1 MKNNLST
8 YSRTLSLKF
17 IFSLALLLNLLTSPA
32 IYAAN
37 VLLANKPLVDST
49 TSDVLPNLM
58 FILDNSGSMAQDY
71 TPDWANS
78 SNTTLYDNSNY
89 NTQFY
94 NPRISYQP
102 AVDYTGTTLGS
113 QTTWTSVKN
122 NGFKAADGT
131 VNLVGAS
138 NYYAFVP
145 GEYCTAQDL
154 TNCIAASVPTS
165 VYPYP
170 ATIRWCDTAANA
182 ATTLPL
188 VPAAGKC
195 EAVRKTGFT
204 NLRSPAS
211 TSTLTFAV
219 GSNTY
224 VSSITVN
231 GKEILSN
238 ITPTT
243 NNTGTMATNVRDYI
257 NACTNA
263 TVGSCQLAGYSA
275 TRSGSIV
282 TITSPYGGTALPVV
296 TKVGLMTAVPTVFLQ
311 VRPGSLVYVDIAGT
325 SSTYTE
331 PGSTSKGSDRTDCA
345 GTVCSYSEEMTNYAN
360 WWAYYRTRIQ
370 GMKSAASLSFKS
382 IDNRYR
388 VGFYTI
394 NNSATNYLPIAKFE
408 PGVGKQKQLWYNKL
422 FSIVPG
428 SGTPLRSALTT
439 VGQIYAGK
447 KPIGTADPMEY
458 ACQPNFT
465 LLTTDGYWNTDVDS
479 DVKNVTGGTI
489 GDMDGGTTDRPLYE
503 GPIAS
508 SASLA
513 DAAKYYYDTDIRTAA
528 FGNCIGAL
536 GQNVCGDGA
545 SEVIFKKQK
554 MTTLTLGLGIDGT
567 LQYAGDY
574 KTQTTGDYV
583 SIRSGSKNWPVAVEN
598 TETAIDDLWHAAV
611 NANGTYFSARDP
623 KQLTDSLKKALLDIQ
638 SKVGAGSAASASSLQ
653 PTAGDNFNYVAS
665 YSTVKWTGNLEAR
678 TVNTATFETSKDA
691 AWCVE
696 NIAANS
702 CAAPANLVSEVVGSS
717 NVFYCKTTGSNATAC
732 GDLGGVLSGTD
743 CRVEVA
749 TSCVGKMASQVATS
763 TGRKILFNSG
773 GTLTGFNYG
782 ALNSTQKAYF
792 EKTWLS
798 NNLSQWV
805 GLSITQQALAEKDGI
820 VNFLLGQ
827 QGLENRSNNTA
838 DKRIFRY
845 REATLG
851 DITESQP
858 AFIAKPI
865 FKYTDAGYN
874 AFKTSQASRDGVIY
888 VGAND
893 GMLHAF
899 QASSGLELWAFVP
912 TPVIP
917 NMWKLADEN
926 YATNHVNFVN
936 GDPIIGEVCVSA
948 CTSTS
953 AIWKTVLVGGLSG
966 GGRGYYALDI
976 TVPNSPTLLWEYTS
990 ANNSNLGYT
999 FGAPVIT
1006 KLSDGT
1012 WVTLL
1017 TSGYNNGSKGNDGVT
1032 DNSPTGD
1039 GQGRLFV
1046 LDFTASSSKTAL
1058 KTFNTGD
1065 GSATTPS
1072 GLAPIAAF
1080 ADDAGTNSLTTYV
1093 YGGDL
1098 KGNLWRFDINATS
1111 GAAPFKLATLVGPD
1125 GVTPQS
1131 ITTAPQ
1137 LGVINKQR
1145 VIFVGTGKYLEL
1157 ADLSNTET
1165 QTIYAI
1171 KDANLSIPLG
1181 NPRPSLVPQII
1192 SVAGSSRSVS
1202 TTATVDFSTGLGWRV
1217 DLPDVGER
1225 VNIDPL
1231 LSNGGLL
1238 IPTIVPSTTSCSP
1251 GGYGWFN
1258 YFNYKT
1264 GGALPNLA
1272 GVVSERLSSPAVGF
1286 NLVYDKDGKP
1296 VITVVE
1302 SNDSTPHMIA
1312 NKDAVGSEAG
1322 GGIRSTLFIKNSD
1335 GTYGTKSIW
1344 RELTK

>member
-8 YSRTLSLKF
+8 YSRVLSLKSILSLVLLAN
-17 IFSLALLLNLLTSPA
+17 IFGLPVAF
-32 IYAAN
+32 AAN

-78 SNTTLYDNSNY
+78 VNSTLYDNSSY

-94 NPRISYQP
+94 NPKISYQP
-102 AVDYTGTTLGS
+102 AVDYIGTTLGS

-122 NGFKAADGT
+122 NAFRAADGV

-138 NYYAFVP
+138 NYYAYVP

-154 TNCIAASVPTS
+154 TNCIATSAPTTI
-165 VYPYP
+165 YPYP
-170 ATIRWCDTAANA
+170 ATVRWCDTTANA
-182 ATTLPL
+182 AIALPL
-188 VPAAGKC
+188 MPAVGKC
-195 EAVRKTGFT
+195 EAIKKTGFT
-204 NLRSPAS
+204 NLRTPAS
-211 TSTLTFAV
+211 TSTVTFAV
-219 GSNTY
+219 ASNTY
-224 VSSITVN
+224 VSSITIN
-231 GKEILSN
+231 GKEILAN
-238 ITPTT
+238 TTATT
-243 NNTGTMATNVRDYI
+243 NNTSTMAANVKASI

-263 TVGSCQLAGYSA
+263 VTGNCQLAGFSA
-275 TRSGSIV
+275 SVAGSVV
-282 TITSPYGGTALPVV
+282 TITSPYGGTALPIV
-296 TKVGLMTAVPTVFLQ
+296 TKAGLMTAVPTALVQ
-311 VRPGSLVYVDIAGT
+311 VRPGSLVYVDIAGI
-325 SSTYTE
+325 SSTYTA
-331 PGSTSKGSDRTDCA
+331 PGSATKSPDRTDCA
-345 GTVCSYSEEMTNYAN
+345 GTVCSYAEEMTNYAN
-360 WWAYYRTRIQ
+360 WWTYYRTRMQ
-370 GMKSAASLSFKS
+370 GMKSAASLAFKS

-408 PGVGKQKQLWYNKL
+408 LGVGKQKQLWYNKL

-447 KPIGTADPMEY
+447 KPIGTADPIEY

-465 LLTTDGYWNTDVDS
+465 LLTTDGYWNTDADS
-479 DVKNVTGGTI
+479 DVKSVTGGTI

-503 GPIAS
+503 GPTAS

-513 DAAKYYYDTDIRTAA
+513 DAAKYYYDTDIRTSA
-528 FGNCIGAL
+528 FGNCVGSL

-545 SEVIFKKQK
+545 SEVTFKKQK

-574 KTQTTGDYV
+574 KTQTTGDFAG
-583 SIRSGSKNWPVAVEN
+583 IKSGSKNWPVAVAN

-623 KQLTDSLKKALLDIQ
+623 KQLTEALKKALLDIQ

-678 TVNTATFETSKDA
+678 TVNLTTFETSKDA
-691 AWCVE
+691 TWCVE
-696 NIAANS
+696 NVAADS

-717 NVFYCKTTGSNATAC
+717 NVFYCKTTGSNSTAC
-732 GDLGGVLSGTD
+732 GDLGGVLTGTD

-749 TSCVGKMASQVATS
+749 TSCVGKLASQVVTPS
-763 TGRKILFNSG
+763 GRNILFNSG
-773 GTLTGFNYG
+773 GTLTSFNYG
-782 ALNSTQKAYF
+782 ALNSTQKTYF

-798 NNLSQWV
+798 NSLSQWV
-805 GLSITQQALAEKDGI
+805 GLSTAQQALAEKDGI
-820 VNFLLGQ
+820 VSYLRGQ
-827 QGLENRSNNTA
+827 QGLENRPNNTA
-838 DKRIFRY
+838 DNRIFRY

-858 AFIAKPI
+858 AFIAEPL
-865 FKYTDAGYN
+865 FKYADAGFD
-874 AFKTSQASRDGVIY
+874 AFKTAQSTRTGVIY

-899 QASSGLELWAFVP
+899 QASTGLELWAFVP

-936 GDPIIGEVCVSA
+936 GDPVIGEVCVSA
-948 CTSTS
+948 CTSTG
-953 AIWKTVLVGGLSG
+953 AVWKTVLVGGLSG

-976 TVPNSPTLLWEYTS
+976 TDPNSPALLWEYTS
-990 ANNSNLGYT
+990 VNNSNLGYT

-1006 KLSDGT
+1006 KLNDGT
-1012 WVTLL
+1012 WVALL
-1017 TSGYNNGSKGNDGVT
+1017 TSGYNNGSKDNDGIT
-1032 DNSPTGD
+1032 SNSPTGD

-1046 LDFTASSSKTAL
+1046 LDFAASSNKTAL
-1058 KTFNTGD
+1058 KTFNTYIGT
-1065 GSATTPS
+1065 AATPS
-1072 GLAPIAAF
+1072 GLAPVASFVDKVTKNNLA
-1080 ADDAGTNSLTTYV
+1080 THV

-1098 KGNLWRFDINATS
+1098 QGNLWRFDINAAS
-1111 GAAPFKLATLVGPD
+1111 GSAPFKLATLVGPD

-1131 ITTAPQ
+1131 ITTVPQ

-1171 KDANLSIPLG
+1171 KDANLSTPLG

-1192 SVAGSSRSVS
+1192 STSGTSRSV
-1202 TTATVDFSTGLGWRV
+1202 TTAAAVDFNTGLGWRV
-1217 DLPDVGER
+1217 DLPDAGER

-1231 LSNGGLL
+1231 LVNGALL
-1238 IPTIVPSTTSCSP
+1238 APTIVPSSTSCSP

-1272 GVVSERLSSPAVGF
+1272 GVISEKLNSPAVGF
-1286 NLVYDKDGKP
+1286 NLVYDADGKP

-1302 SNDSTPHMIA
+1302 SDGPTPHLIE
-1312 NKDAVGSEAG
+1312 NSEAAGNG
-1322 GGIRSTLFIKNSD
+1322 GGGTRATLFSKNLD